1 MIYILF
7 TWIYITA
14 INYCIG
20 SFIHSVISR
29 FKEPKN
35 QPITNFSLVCI
46 SGMLT
51 TVFISTILC
60 LFMPLA
66 LFANSIL
73 LLFAIL
79 SVLFNRKALR
89 NQLKITKSDLTNTPF
104 VFWILFLIFLAVF
117 GYISFQPSSH
127 HDDGLYYSTSIKWL
141 QEYGTVRGLV
151 NLNPRIGFNSSWL
164 ILQALYGF
172 AFLKKGLFNDLN
184 GLLLLYVLIFALGG
198 VIKLIRGDRSLSVL
212 MRAIFILPALA
223 FYRGRGSDWMMFN
236 FNFIESCTADL
247 PVCLLIW
254 IVFILFLESE
264 SDPSKKSLLAFYC
277 LLAFTI
283 KLSAMPLLLLPL
295 FFAVRTGNIKRIFYS
310 AAMGLVLLSPWIIRN
325 VLLSGYLLY
334 PFSGLDLFHLPWKI
348 PIQSVKFQESAIMV
362 MAADPTQPY
371 GQPFSESVLQW
382 FPKWFPRQTIFQ
394 KTFFL
399 STIMATLGFMMMG
412 ITMMIRQGIGFFS
425 KYLFHIILVVAGICG
440 ISLWLLKGPDFR
452 FGYGF
457 MSIYC
462 ILFLAIVL
470 NYLLKKKLH
479 TVGWFAAIF
488 MSVIGLFYYARELI
502 VVNKI
507 LLKPPIPYRMP
518 EEMSETHFPDGTIVY
533 IVQHDDSWNA
543 PLPVAN
549 ENEFKDLKPAMIG
562 ASIQQGFYCGRS
574 WP

>member
-14 INYCIG
+14 INYSIG

-29 FKEPKN
+29 SNEPKN
-35 QPITNFSLVCI
+35 QPIANFSLVCI

-66 LFANSIL
+66 AFANCIL

-79 SVLFNRKALR
+79 SVLFNRKDLR
-89 NQLKITKSDLTNTPF
+89 KQLKITKSGLINTPI

-151 NLNPRIGFNSSWL
+151 NLNPRIGYNSSWL

-172 AFLKKGLFNDLN
+172 AYLKKGLFNDLN
-184 GLLLLYVLIFALGG
+184 GLLFLYVLIFAMGG
-198 VIKLIRGDRSLSVL
+198 IIKLIRGDRSLSVL
-212 MRAIFILPALA
+212 MRAIFILPAIA

-254 IVFILFLESE
+254 IVFILFLESA
-264 SDPSKKSLLAFYC
+264 SDPSKKSLVAFYS
-277 LLAFTI
+277 LLTITI

-295 FFAVRTGNIKRIFYS
+295 FFAVRPGNIKRIFYS
-310 AAMGLVLLSPWIIRN
+310 AAMGLLLLSPWIIRN

-334 PFSGLDLFHLPWKI
+334 PFPGLDLFHLSWKI
-348 PIQSVKFQESAIMV
+348 PNQFVKFQESAIMV
-362 MAADPTQPY
+362 MAADPTQSY
-371 GQPFSESVLQW
+371 GRPFAESVLQW
-382 FPKWFPRQTIFQ
+382 FPKWFSRQTIFQ

-399 STIMATLGFMMMG
+399 GTITATLAFVVMG

-425 KYLFHIILVVAGICG
+425 KYLFHIILAATGVCG

-462 ILFLAIVL
+462 IFFLAILL
-470 NYLLKKKLH
+470 NYFLKKKLQI
-479 TVGWFAAIF
+479 VGWFSAVFIGA
-488 MSVIGLFYYARELI
+488 IGLFYYARELI

-518 EEMSETHFPDGTIVY
+518 EEMSEVHFPDGTIVY
-533 IVQHDDSWNA
+533 IVKHDDSWNA

-549 ENEFKDLKPAMIG
+549 ENEFKELNPSKIG
-562 ASIQQGFYCGRS
+562 VSIQEGFYCGRS
-574 WP
+574 RP